1 MCRAVRPSSDGRS
14 SCGPRSSSIVSIRQL
29 AHATPPGSKSPCA
42 APRRFVASANCFR
55 SRWPSAARGA
65 RGSCRPTSRA
75 SRRVGG
81 PLTSSRSAEA
91 AFAPP
96 PCQLRRES
104 VTSFAWASARSP
116 ARPPVRRLWGRGSQP
131 ARRPILRIA
140 ETQARG
146 EENGTGRT
154 VSQRRSGVSFSSS
167 CSLRVSRAREYQV
180 APNLATDCRVVEP
193 AHHCERRA
201 AIGGRRGLVGSPPR
215 RVPATTPLS
224 ARATAVVTRHAPP
237 RCKIV
242 LITASLGADA
252 RGVRA
257 DRRPGRADGIGVSTR
272 RPVPPR
278 RTA

>member
-167 CSLRVSRAREYQV
+167 CSLRVSRAR
-180 APNLATDCRVVEP
+180 ANTRS
-193 AHHCERRA
+193 RRTWQLIA
-201 AIGGRRGLVGSPPR
+201 GLSSP
-215 RVPATTPLS
+215 
-224 ARATAVVTRHAPP
+224 H
-237 RCKIV
+237 
-242 LITASLGADA
+242 ITAS
-252 RGVRA
+252 GVQPLA
-257 DRRPGRADGIGVSTR
+257 AVVVWSAR
-272 RPVPPR
+272 RPVASPLPPH
-278 RTA
+278 

>member
-14 SCGPRSSSIVSIRQL
+14 SCGTQVVVDRLDTPARPRNTTRIEVTLCSTEVLRRLRELLPQPL
-29 AHATPPGSKSPCA
+29 AVGSA
-42 APRRFVASANCFR
+42 
-55 SRWPSAARGA
+55 GA

-81 PLTSSRSAEA
+81 PLSSSRSAEA

-167 CSLRVSRAREYQV
+167 CSLRVSRAR
-180 APNLATDCRVVEP
+180 ANTRS
-193 AHHCERRA
+193 RRTWQLIA
-201 AIGGRRGLVGSPPR
+201 GLSSP
-215 RVPATTPLS
+215 
-224 ARATAVVTRHAPP
+224 H
-237 RCKIV
+237 
-242 LITASLGADA
+242 ITAS
-252 RGVRA
+252 GVQPVA
-257 DRRPGRADGIGVSTR
+257 AVVVWSAR
-272 RPVPPR
+272 RPVASPLPPH
-278 RTA
+278 